1 MRTERNYKHAIVL
14 FIKNEKL
21 NNNKVFSFRETYDL
35 FNKNIEQL
43 IASVKK
49 EISSDVI
56 LCSDN
61 STLINHDLFIKQT
74 GKSFDDK
81 FNNAIDKSFE
91 LGYEKIV
98 VIGNDSPDLKPQHII
113 ESFLDISSEKIVIG
127 PSHDG
132 GIYLLGLSSK
142 ATSSKINA
150 RWNTSHVK
158 NDLLKSFGNKEV
170 VLLDFLFDIDCESD
184 LHKWY
189 TTNSLSANLFQKL
202 LSTETLVRHKD
213 NLSPDNHSTEKTI
226 FRVYTQKAPPVSYA
240 LPIN

>member
-1 MRTERNYKHAIVL
+1 MSTERNTKQAIVL

-21 NNNKVFSFRETYDL
+21 NNKKAFSSRKTYDL

-43 IASVKK
+43 IALVKK
-49 EISSDVI
+49 EISFDVI

-61 STLINHDLFIKQT
+61 SSLINHDLFINQN
-74 GKSFDDK
+74 GRSFDEK
-81 FNNAIDKSFE
+81 FNNAIEKSFE

-113 ESFLDISSEKIVIG
+113 ESFLDISKEKIVIG
-127 PSHDG
+127 PSNDG

-142 ATSSKINA
+142 SSKSKINA

-158 NDLLKSFGNKEV
+158 NDLIKLFRDREII
-170 VLLDFLFDIDCESD
+170 LLDFLLDIDNESD

-189 TTNSLSANLFQKL
+189 TTNSLSSLLFQKM
-202 LSTETLVRHKD
+202 LSVETLVKHKD

-226 FRVYTQKAPPVSYA
+226 FRVYTQKAPPVSSA
-240 LPIN
+240 LC